1 MILML
6 DLKETY
12 FSNKNFIY
20 GAFFKTLCY
29 KVLYESGITFFP
41 KQFVNRAVATKL
53 VLLFQTH
60 LLDGLLHSSL
70 FNSHHWLKLAQ
81 DLSDLLRRLAV

>member
-20 GAFFKTLCY
+20 GAFY
-29 KVLYESGITFFP
+29 KVLYESGITFFL
-41 KQFVNRAVATKL
+41 NNL
-53 VLLFQTH
+53 
-60 LLDGLLHSSL
+60 
-70 FNSHHWLKLAQ
+70 
-81 DLSDLLRRLAV
+81 

>member
-20 GAFFKTLCY
+20 GAFFKNLCY
-29 KVLYESGITFFP
+29 KVLYESGITQSFVTNFKKNPFFL
-41 KQFVNRAVATKL
+41 NNL
-53 VLLFQTH
+53 
-60 LLDGLLHSSL
+60 
-70 FNSHHWLKLAQ
+70 
-81 DLSDLLRRLAV
+81 

>member
-29 KVLYESGITFFP
+29 KVFYESGIT
-41 KQFVNRAVATKL
+41 QSFVTN
-53 VLLFQTH
+53 
-60 LLDGLLHSSL
+60 
-70 FNSHHWLKLAQ
+70 
-81 DLSDLLRRLAV
+81 

>member
-1 MILML
+1 M
-6 DLKETY
+6 EH
-12 FSNKNFIY
+12 FSKPCVTKCFMSLELL
-20 GAFFKTLCY
+20 F
-29 KVLYESGITFFP
+29 S